1 MGIEETVLQHMQPA
15 DPVED
20 LLHTF
25 KPTILFDEAVMLAFS
40 RVSPSLERR
49 IVEYLQKFAEG
60 HEGIVTVGSL
70 ASGSDL
76 YVHVCLDS
84 FTRYLDA
91 VYDIKL
97 AFVNEFA
104 AENDLAARAHL
115 MRLPNGP
122 RYVFAELADVCKEKA
137 KDCRSGDLVMV
148 PWVAM
153 LVTGPP
159 CVSRS
164 PANRKSSSMRHC
176 VQSGAGKTGE
186 HMSMVLGICQR
197 QRPEVVIIENVTQ
210 LLEADE
216 TSPTTDGYYIKDE
229 LTRNTF
235 GADHHN
241 IEALQHGSP
250 VPRNRYHCYAF
261 DGVKEGHMEQ
271 VSGFFSSIVAAL
283 PMPPLAIGRCMIN
296 DEDERHNA
304 MSAAG
309 IKSWLREST
318 KHPKVGPDFRST
330 HMEYFKANAITWPP
344 SYAARHEKLLR

>member
-1 MGIEETVLQHMQPA
+1 MFRALGYISGFISAMGIEETVPHQMQPSY
-15 DPVED
+15 PVED
-20 LLHTF
+20 LLHSF
-25 KPTILFDEAVMLAFS
+25 KPTSLFDEVVVLAFS
-40 RVSPSLERR
+40 RVSPSLERK
-49 IVEYLQKFAEG
+49 IVDNLKKFAEE
-60 HEGIVTVGSL
+60 HKGIVTVGSL

-104 AENDLAARAHL
+104 AENDLATRAHL

-122 RYVFAELADVCKEKA
+122 RYVFAELADVSKEKA
-137 KDCRSGDLVMV
+137 KDCRSGDLVLV

-164 PANRKSSSMRHC
+164 PANRKSSTMRHC
-176 VQSGAGKTGE
+176 VQSGGGKTGE
-186 HMSMVLGICQR
+186 NMSMVLGICQR

-210 LLEADE
+210 LLEADD
-216 TSPTTDGYYIKDE
+216 TSATTDGDYIKDE
-229 LTRNTF
+229 LIRNKF
-235 GADHHN
+235 GADHQN

-261 DGVKEGHMEQ
+261 DGVKEEHMEQ
-271 VSGFFSSIVAAL
+271 VSALFSSIVNAL
-283 PMPPLAIGRCMIN
+283 RMPPLAIGRCMIN

-309 IKSWLREST
+309 IKAWSIEST
-318 KHPKVGPDFRST
+318 KHPKVAPDFRST
-330 HMEYFKANAITWPP
+330 HMD
-344 SYAARHEKLLR
+344 